1 TISDIGSQ
9 DQQTNFLVDVMI
21 DVPPAMLR
29 PGMTADVEITTATR
43 DSVLLV
49 PIQAVVVR
57 TPEELVPVAK
67 RGARKKKEAKGA
79 APDSGKSGAKAE
91 EIRGVFV
98 MDKDGKVAFRKV
110 TTGLSSDTDYE
121 VSGDLKPGEKI
132 VTGPFRV
139 LRTLKPEQRVRV
151 EEPKKSGQQE
161 KK

>member
-1 TISDIGSQ
+1 MGPSGSGKSTLMNMIGCL
-9 DQQTNFLVDVMI
+9 DT
-21 DVPPAMLR
+21 PPAMLR

-57 TPEELVPVAK
+57 TPDELLPVSK
-67 RGARKKKEAKGA
+67 HRGRKKKGEKEAAA
-79 APDSGKSGAKAE
+79 APKDGGKPV
-91 EIRGVFV
+91 EIKGVFV
-98 MDKDGKVAFRKV
+98 MGKEGAVAFRKV
-110 TTGLSSDTDYE
+110 TPGLSSDTDYE